1 MDRIILES
9 QFGLG
14 ANLTMR
20 DMAFR
25 TVTTAQALFPGG
37 PHAAVYGRRF
47 SDQNILGGTYVDSA
61 WTGSENGTITNP
73 FNTVMEGVSAVLP
86 GARVFIKGGH
96 YVVEGNMSLTINKPM
111 TLNNYSGTAVI
122 GN

>member
-1 MDRIILES
+1 MDQIILES

-14 ANLTMR
+14 GNLTMR
-20 DMAFR
+20 EMAR
-25 TVTTAQALFPGG
+25 ETVATAQALFPGG

-73 FNTVMEGVSAVLP
+73 FNTVQEGVSSTLP
-86 GARVFIKGGH
+86 GARMFVKGGH
-96 YVVEGNMSLTINKPM
+96 YVGAGNAPLTITGPLTINS
-111 TLNNYSGTAVI
+111 YSGTAMI